1 MCSGIKSCMM
11 ELLEFILQFRV
22 PISKKLRISALL
34 LLSKDKIVGTV
45 SLKIASFFKKI
56 LFHLLIFWQTLNT
69 SLGHGINGHI

>member
-45 SLKIASFFKKI
+45 SLKIASFFF
-56 LFHLLIFWQTLNT
+56 LNLISF
-69 SLGHGINGHI
+69 INFLADTKHFSGSWY

>member
-45 SLKIASFFKKI
+45 SLKIASFFKN
-56 LFHLLIFWQTLNT
+56 LISF
-69 SLGHGINGHI
+69 INFLADTKHFSGSWY

>member
-1 MCSGIKSCMM
+1 MM

-69 SLGHGINGHI
+69 SLGHGINDHI

>member
-1 MCSGIKSCMM
+1 MM

-45 SLKIASFFKKI
+45 SLKIASFFFFF
-56 LFHLLIFWQTLNT
+56 LNLISF
-69 SLGHGINGHI
+69 INFLADTKHFSGSWY